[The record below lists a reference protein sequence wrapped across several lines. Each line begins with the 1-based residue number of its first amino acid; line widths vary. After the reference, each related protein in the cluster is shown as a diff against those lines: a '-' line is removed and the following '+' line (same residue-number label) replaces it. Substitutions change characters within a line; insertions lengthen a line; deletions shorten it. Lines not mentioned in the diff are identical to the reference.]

1 MDQLPSSFVLSW
13 AFILGAVVGSFL
25 NVLIHRLP
33 RDLSIVKPRSSC
45 PSCGQMIRWFDNV
58 PLLSWLL
65 LLGRCRG
72 CGNRISIRYPGVELA
87 AALIAVGAVLRYGYT
102 TVTIEVA
109 IFGWI
114 TLALALIDL
123 EHQLLPDVLTYP
135 SIVLGLAFSWLG
147 GLAPLLDSAIGAA
160 VGAALPALV
169 IVTYLWLRGVEGMG
183 WGDVKYLAAIGAV
196 VGVQGCL
203 WVLVVG
209 AMAGALIG
217 GLLIALKKGDAK
229 TALPFGTFL
238 AIAVLL
244 FLFLPDSWR
253 TFTLVGAP

>member
-1 MDQLPSSFVLSW
+1 MELLPSSFVLFW
-13 AFILGAVVGSFL
+13 TFVLGAVVGSFL

-33 RDLSIVKPRSSC
+33 RDLSIVRPRSCC
-45 PSCGQMIRWFDNV
+45 PSCGEMIRWYDNV

-65 LLGRCRG
+65 LLGRCRA
-72 CGNRISIRYPGVELA
+72 CGARISVRYPAVELLA
-87 AALIAVGAVLRYGYT
+87 GLIGVGSILRYGYSA
-102 TVTIEVA
+102 VTIEVA
-109 IFGWI
+109 VFAWI

-135 SIVLGLAFSWLG
+135 LIVFGLGFSWYG
-147 GLAPLLDSAIGAA
+147 GLTSLLDSAVGAA

-169 IVTYLWLRGVEGMG
+169 IVLYLWLRGIEGMG

-209 AMAGALIG
+209 AMVGAVLG
-217 GLLIALKKGDAK
+217 ALLIALKKGDAK

-238 AIAVLL
+238 AFAVLL
-244 FLFLPDSWR
+244 YLFLPDPWR
-253 TFTLVGAP
+253 SLTLY